1 MIRIALKR
9 VYGHRGSFNDRD
21 VEEFLAPAQ
30 FTDYAPAMRE
40 LLHRYDWKAAK
51 HRRLEELSVR
61 AVGLWGSLDHLM
73 PRDGMAI
80 YERLMPGIVLTRIEE
95 AGHVIP
101 EETPAEVNV
110 ALLGL
115 LRG

>member
-1 MIRIALKR
+1 
-9 VYGHRGSFNDRD
+9 
-21 VEEFLAPAQ
+21 
-30 FTDYAPAMRE
+30 
-40 LLHRYDWKAAK
+40 
-51 HRRLEELSVR
+51 
-61 AVGLWGSLDHLM
+61 M

-115 LRG
+115 LRGRGARKDYISSE